1 VRDKIKVGNILIKE
15 GTLLPET
22 LRIERE
28 ACVRGWSLIANLD
41 GYELD
46 RQIRNAAWTFFC
58 SAGEIRATVFGVSTR
73 GMVHRA
79 IERILAK
86 AKSEMFNSLE
96 ITRMASVG
104 SESFPGVHYI
114 TVSARSRH
122 IQESMFLRG
131 IQGPEVAKPIR
142 DGTAGVA
149 VEPQSVA
156 A

>member
-1 VRDKIKVGNILIKE
+1 MRDTIEVGNILIKE

-28 ACVRGWSLIANLD
+28 DCVRGWSLVANLD
-41 GYELD
+41 GYKLD
-46 RQIRNAAWTFFC
+46 RQIRNAGWTFFC
-58 SAGEIRATVFGVSTR
+58 SAREIRATVFGVNTQS
-73 GMVHRA
+73 MLHRA

-86 AKSEMFNSLE
+86 AKPEKFNSLE
-96 ITRMASVG
+96 ITRVASVG
-104 SESFPGVHYI
+104 SESFPVVHYI

-122 IQESMFLRG
+122 IQKSMFLRG

-142 DGTAGVA
+142 DETAGVA
-149 VEPQSVA
+149 VKTQPVA